1 MIAAD
6 VSSLTTDKLPI
17 NWFDGALLIILVAGL
32 FRGRKHGMTKELLLV
47 FKWLLLVSVSGLFYQ
62 PVGQLYLDYAHTSK
76 TASYLYGYLSLA
88 FVIIA
93 VFAFLKRMLV
103 HRMEGKSFFGGAEYY
118 LGMMAGVVRYFCM
131 LLALLALLNA
141 PYYSTAEI
149 QAHEAYAKR
158 WYGGGMYSG
167 NYFPTLNTIQSE
179 VFKKSLTGPYIK
191 DCLNPILIE
200 TTSSGADKSEA
211 KPAKVN
217 LQK

>member
-6 VSSLTTDKLPI
+6 ISSLATDKLPF

-62 PVGQLYLDYAHTSK
+62 PVGQLYIDYAHTRK
-76 TASYLYGYLSLA
+76 TPGYVFGYLSLA
-88 FVIIA
+88 LVLVAI
-93 VFAFLKRMLV
+93 FAFLKRMLV

-118 LGMMAGVVRYFCM
+118 LGMPAGVVRYFCM

-141 PYYSTAEI
+141 PYYSSAEI
-149 QAHEAYAKR
+149 EAHEAYVKR

-167 NYFPTLNTIQSE
+167 NYFPTLNTIQIE

-191 DCLNPILIE
+191 AGLNPIMIE
-200 TTSSGADKSEA
+200 TTPSGAEKLES